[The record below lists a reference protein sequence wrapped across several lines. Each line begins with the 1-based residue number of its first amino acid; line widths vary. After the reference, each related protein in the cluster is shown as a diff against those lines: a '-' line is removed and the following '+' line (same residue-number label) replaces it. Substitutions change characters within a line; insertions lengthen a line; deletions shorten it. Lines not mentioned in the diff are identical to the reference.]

1 MKERDVIQFVNY
13 TKKFNNDVILDN
25 INISFKEGGFYGIVG
40 RNGSGKSVLFK
51 AICGFIKPTVGD
63 VRVND
68 ITIGK
73 DIDFPEGVGALIEKP
88 GFLPN
93 YSGFKNLE
101 FLASINNKIGEK
113 EISDSLKLVGLPV
126 INDKS
131 VKNYSLGMKQ
141 RLGIAQAIM
150 EDPDIIILD
159 EPMNGL
165 DKDGVRLIKDKLKE
179 LHTKGKTII
188 ISSHIESDIED
199 LCDKVFKVEC
209 GSIELIN

>member
-1 MKERDVIQFVNY
+1 MKERDVIQFINY

-63 VRVND
+63 VKVND

-73 DIDFPEGVGALIEKP
+73 DIDFPDGVGALIEKP

-126 INDKS
+126 MNDKS

-165 DKDGVRLIKDKLKE
+165 DKDGVKLIKDKLKE

>member
-165 DKDGVRLIKDKLKE
+165 DKDGVKLIKDKLKE